1 MTSAEPPLTKEF
13 AVEYPDLSD
22 LPADLREAVTE
33 HGSLNVF
40 RMIMHSP
47 ALAPGLLQL
56 GDAVLRGN
64 SLPDQLR
71 ELAIVR
77 VGHVYRAPYEVHH
90 HENIGRLVGLG
101 EAAITAAS
109 TGSTEGLPKAE
120 ASVLRCTDRLLARH
134 TLSDAERA
142 EVLEF
147 LTVQQLSD
155 LVITVGFYQLVSNF
169 LNTFGVTTEG
179 EISPY

>member
-1 MTSAEPPLTKEF
+1 M
-13 AVEYPDLSD
+13 EYPDLSA
-22 LPADLREAVTE
+22 LPAELREAVTE

-56 GDAVLRGN
+56 ADAVLRGN

-71 ELAIVR
+71 ELAILR
-77 VGHVYRAPYEVHH
+77 VGHVYEAPYEVHH
-90 HENIGRLVGLG
+90 HENIGRLVGLSR
-101 EAAITAAS
+101 AAIAAAA
-109 TGSTEGLPKAE
+109 TGSTEGLSKEEE
-120 ASVLRCTDRLLARH
+120 AVLRCTDRLLARH
-134 TLSDAERA
+134 TLSDTERTEA
-142 EVLEF
+142 LEF
-147 LTVQQLSD
+147 LTVGQLAD